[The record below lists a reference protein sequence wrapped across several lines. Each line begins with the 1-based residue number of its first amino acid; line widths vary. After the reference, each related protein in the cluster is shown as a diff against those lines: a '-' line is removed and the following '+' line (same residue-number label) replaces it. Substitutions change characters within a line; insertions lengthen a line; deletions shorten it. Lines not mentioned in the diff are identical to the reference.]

1 MTTEFKIIQ
10 LKRDPQDGLVIEV
23 TYTINFNHGGLSDRY
38 VGSETLTGDT
48 SSPDFIPFTA
58 LTEAVV
64 ITWIEEVLGAEKIA
78 AIENEKLASLQAKV
92 DKINNPEFLLGK
104 PWDDIGWAFN
114 K

>member
-1 MTTEFKIIQ
+1 MTTGFKIIQ
-10 LKRDPQDGLVIEV
+10 LKRIPQDELVIEV

-48 SSPDFIPFTA
+48 SNPDFIPFSA

-64 ITWIEEVLGAEKIA
+64 ITWVEGALGAEKIA
-78 AIENEKLASLQAKV
+78 AIESEKLISLQAKV

-104 PWDDIGWAFN
+104 PWHTNGFLH